1 MAQGYA
7 IKKEGSKLEKEH
19 TKQMKVHRRIHSHN
33 QESYGKTQ
41 NGKPQYISAKDLN
54 TQNIRLDQ
62 YLHPGKKK
70 QKQQMYSTSLKQ
82 REKRR
87 KEMNAENIA
96 SGFKS
101 RFLKKK
107 M

>member
-1 MAQGYA
+1 M
-7 IKKEGSKLEKEH
+7 EKRKTE
-19 TKQMKVHRRIHSHN
+19 SHN
-33 QESYGKTQ
+33 K
-41 NGKPQYISAKDLN
+41 SAKDLN
-54 TQNIRLDQ
+54 AQNIRRDQ
-62 YLHPGKKK
+62 YLHTGKKK

-82 REKRR
+82 RKEAKVRR
-87 KEMNAENIA
+87 KEMIAENIA